1 MTSSDRY
8 EELLK
13 SIANEKQ
20 KSTKSET
27 TKNSTSD
34 PDKIKNLRSQN
45 KIRGRVTLY
54 CLLDDK
60 SPNVDQSALA
70 ETIRNLDKESS
81 HSDKN
86 D

>member
-20 KSTKSET
+20 KSAKSET